1 MGGDY
6 FFLAFFFVV
15 FFFVVAFFVTF
26 FFFATGIANLQLG
39 G

>member
-1 MGGDY
+1 MGDDY